1 MDYQKHLEKLV
12 ADIRNKVFEEEELKE
27 SFKVINKNYE
37 KIQKQLIE
45 LTNAMNFSS
54 KIEALQIID
63 NAQFMRLMG
72 ISQKTAQTWR
82 DSGLVSYTQINNK
95 IYYKIFD
102 IKNLLDE
109 NYQKGCKS
117 TK

>member
-54 KIEALQIID
+54 KIETLQIID
-63 NAQFMRLMG
+63 NAQFMKLMG

-95 IYYKIFD
+95 IYYKI
-102 IKNLLDE
+102 LDVKE
-109 NYQKGCKS
+109 LIEVNQHKS
-117 TK
+117 SKM